1 MIPEMCRNNLSEW
14 TVGLISLACW
24 PRRAVGAPYLQQL
37 SYAAL
42 LRGSLFLLINYYF
55 SLVESERNALPAR
68 TISAQLSPMMKQNT
82 HSASAGIDFELIAGT
97 VDIDN
102 CGFSKV
108 SLLRFNFFFSQSF
121 SANWKISTVSLFQ
134 SLPHWLFLCLTFISK
149 IHNLEISISITT

>member
-108 SLLRFNFFFSQSF
+108 SLLRFNFFFF
-121 SANWKISTVSLFQ
+121 TI
-134 SLPHWLFLCLTFISK
+134 FLGK
-149 IHNLEISISITT
+149 LEN